1 MSLIDFDDVA
11 YTYDGSSYVLRDIDL
26 RIERG
31 SFTCILGGNG
41 SGKSTLAKHINAL
54 LTPDRGT
61 VRVLGWPTDDAK
73 NRFFIRSKAG
83 MVFQNPDDQLVASLI
98 ENDVAFGPEN
108 LGVENPELRQRVTDA
123 LREVGLQGF
132 EKKETA
138 ALSGG
143 QKQRVAIAG
152 VLAMDP
158 DIIILDE
165 ASAMLDPRGRHGLM
179 KVCRALHNR
188 GMTVVMITHFMEE
201 AAEADR
207 VIVLDGGSIVADG
220 TPDEILTDENRLR
233 SQALDVPPAVQLSDL
248 LRQRGVPVGIS
259 VGEDE
264 LVGDVELLLGAHGRK
279 QARTAGSTAEG
290 VAAPAQTGERSGMPA
305 GTFGHANAPAGGSS
319 EAGFPA
325 DESVPGEAGFPAG
338 AGESPE
344 TGAAATDGAASKGA
358 SSDGKNHALVFDH
371 VSYSYD
377 AHAARSES
385 KRRRSR
391 KHDASP
397 ATTEAA
403 AWGSDPN
410 ATWALH
416 DVSFTLEDG
425 AFLGIA
431 GHTGSGKSTLVQ
443 HMNGLLHPL
452 SGRVLVDGTD
462 IASKKAAAYARAHVG
477 LVFQYPER
485 QLFAATVADD
495 VAFGPRNLGL
505 SDAEVDERVRRALM
519 MVGLDYDD
527 EAAASPFALS
537 GGQQRRV
544 AIAGV
549 LAMEPKTLILDE
561 PAAGLDPES
570 RENLLDLVRRLHDE
584 QGLTIVMVS
593 HNMDDLARLC
603 SQVLVMDQGRVAAFG
618 TPAQVFAD
626 EAGLKAIGLG
636 VPFAVHVA
644 NRLRA
649 CGCDLGA
656 APTGGLYD
664 RESLADAIAAR
675 WRATQTDRARAQDA
689 ELGDAVGTDTEATR

>member
-123 LREVGLQGF
+123 LHEVGLQGF
-132 EKKETA
+132 EKNETA

-220 TPDEILTDENRLR
+220 TPGEILTDENRLR

-248 LRQRGVPVGIS
+248 LRQRGVPVDVS

-264 LVGDVELLLGAHGRK
+264 LVSDVERLLGAHGRK
-279 QARTAGSTAEG
+279 QARATGSPAEG
-290 VAAPAQTGERSGMPA
+290 IALPAQTGGRSGMPA
-305 GTFGHANAPAGGSS
+305 GTFDHANAPAGGSS

-325 DESVPGEAGFPAG
+325 GENVPGEAGFPAG
-338 AGESPE
+338 AGASPE
-344 TGAAATDGAASKGA
+344 AGAAATDGAAS
-358 SSDGKNHALVFDH
+358 DGKAHALVFDH

-377 AHAARSES
+377 ARAARAEG

-391 KHDASP
+391 TRKQDASP

-410 ATWALH
+410 ATWALR

-452 SGRVLVDGTD
+452 SGRVLVGGTN

-527 EAAASPFALS
+527 VAAASPFTLS

-549 LAMEPKTLILDE
+549 LAMGPKTLILDE

-656 APTGGLYD
+656 APAGGLYD

-675 WRATQTDRARAQDA
+675 WRAAQADDTRAQDA
-689 ELGDAVGTDTEATR
+689 DSGAAGDADAEAMR

>member
-1 MSLIDFDDVA
+1 MSLIDFDGVA

-165 ASAMLDPRGRHGLM
+165 ASAMLDPRGRHGLL
-179 KVCRALHNR
+179 KVCRALNDR
-188 GMTVVMITHFMEE
+188 GMTVIMITHFMEE

-264 LVGDVELLLGAHGRK
+264 LVGDVELLLGAHERK
-279 QARTAGSTAEG
+279 QARTAGSSAEETAL
-290 VAAPAQTGERSGMPA
+290 PAQTGGRSGMPA
-305 GTFGHANAPAGGSS
+305 GAIGHADAPADGSS
-319 EAGFPA
+319 EDGSPAG
-325 DESVPGEAGFPAG
+325 ESVPRKAGFPAG

-344 TGAAATDGAASKGA
+344 TGAAATDGAAS
-358 SSDGKNHALVFDH
+358 DGKAHALVFDH

-377 AHAARSES
+377 AHAARSEG

-391 KHDASP
+391 TRKQDVSP
-397 ATTEAA
+397 ATIEAA

-416 DVSFTLEDG
+416 DVSFTLEEG

-527 EAAASPFALS
+527 VAAASPFALS

-656 APTGGLYD
+656 APAGGLYD

-675 WRATQTDRARAQDA
+675 WRAAQADDTRAQDA
-689 ELGDAVGTDTEATR
+689 DSGAAGGADAEATR